1 MGQQADSDLWPFK
14 LFVDLIT
21 EANYVFPVL
30 LAVGRVGGFILG
42 QNKEDGCYKEQ
53 GGSSLVA

>member
-1 MGQQADSDLWPFK
+1 MGQQSDSDLWPFK

-30 LAVGRVGGFILG
+30 LAVGRIGGLILG
-42 QNKEDGCYKEQ
+42 QSKAEDN
-53 GGSSLVA
+53 